1 MSPVVESEVIDQVA
15 WLTMAAPPVNALS
28 HTLIGELCAA
38 LAACMPPVARLA
50 ILRARPGSRTWSA
63 GHDVREL
70 PTNGRDPLTYGDP
83 LRTLIRDI
91 EHWPAPV
98 IALVE
103 GGVWGGACELS
114 LSCDLVIAAEGATFA
129 FTPARLGVPYD
140 LTGMMNLL
148 KVVGM
153 HAAKEL
159 LFTAR
164 PVAAERLAAFGVVN
178 RVVPAAELQATA
190 EAIARDIRGL
200 APLALESMKEQL
212 RALAGAHPLPP
223 ESHDRIQAMR
233 RAVYDSEDYQEGLAA
248 FLEKRPPEFRG
259 R

>member
-1 MSPVVESEVIDQVA
+1 M
-15 WLTMAAPPVNALS
+15 
-28 HTLIGELCAA
+28 
-38 LAACMPPVARLA
+38 
-50 ILRARPGSRTWSA
+50 
-63 GHDVREL
+63 
-70 PTNGRDPLTYGDP
+70 
-83 LRTLIRDI
+83 
-91 EHWPAPV
+91 
-98 IALVE
+98 
-103 GGVWGGACELS
+103 
-114 LSCDLVIAAEGATFA
+114 
-129 FTPARLGVPYD
+129 PYD

-153 HAAKEL
+153 HAVKEL

-190 EAIARDIRGL
+190 DAIARDIKGL

-233 RAVYDSEDYQEGLAA
+233 RAVYDSEDYQEGVAA
-248 FLEKRPPEFRG
+248 FLEKRPPEFTG